1 MIETVNAHLWG
12 WLMWKC
18 LIYYNSHIGSDRWEW
33 KVTLLQRMNIYK
45 AQKST
50 SVELTMPVRKSDLQ
64 YHVLESI
71 TYGAVFWFLFNILL
85 LSVYITYRWGFFFTE
100 YNYYHKLNLIYITQ
114 SFLLGLRSIS
124 PFANG
129 NHSEQKLK
137 SS

>member
-1 MIETVNAHLWG
+1 MAEIWPFSSFSDSSTD
-12 WLMWKC
+12 MWNTRKKLLSLEHWPISDRDRECTPMGMANVKC

-85 LSVYITYRWGFFFTE
+85 FSVYITYRWVFFLQ
-100 YNYYHKLNLIYITQ
+100 NITTT
-114 SFLLGLRSIS
+114 I
-124 PFANG
+124 N
-129 NHSEQKLK
+129 
-137 SS
+137 